1 MPNACQGFGEN
12 WKNYYIIL
20 CTNEEI
26 KISRCGTISKREER
40 REELSANNE
49 YGQILEK
56 ICRALERKLDMI
68 LSYFACAHVFV
79 FM

>member
-49 YGQILEK
+49 YGQILEN
-56 ICRALERKLDMI
+56 
-68 LSYFACAHVFV
+68 
-79 FM
+79 